1 MYALGIIRYRRPV
14 EEVLKHHAAHRA
26 YLQGLKKQG
35 LLVCSGPLEP
45 RFGGAVLL
53 RVPDDQMPD
62 ILDTIRDNDPYVK
75 ARVAQYEVTA
85 WNVATGR
92 DDLDRI

>member
-14 EEVLKHHAAHRA
+14 EEVVKHHAAHRA
-26 YLQGLKKQG
+26 YLQGLKEQG
-35 LLVCSGPLEP
+35 LLICSGPLEP

-75 ARVAQYEVTA
+75 ARVAQYEVVA
-85 WNVATGR
+85 WNVVTGKE
-92 DDLDRI
+92 DLDKL

>member
-14 EEVLKHHAAHRA
+14 EEVVTHLAAHRE
-26 YLQGLKKQG
+26 YLQGLKQQG
-35 LLVCSGPLEP
+35 LLVCSGPLDP

-53 RVPDDQMPD
+53 RVPDEQAPD

-75 ARVAQYEVTA
+75 ARVAQYELMA
-85 WNVATGR
+85 WNVGTGR
-92 DDLDRI
+92 EDLDRI